1 MNRRLLLGTVVV
13 GLLAV
18 TAGCSFG
25 PFADDITDEELNESA
40 EYDWE
45 TNATATITIEGAE
58 YQAVYDVSNQ
68 SELTVYQQGFAG
80 NEPVNVRAVQ
90 FRDANGTFVN
100 GSALD
105 VEKQGSETVIDL
117 PSENGTVAYT
127 ADTRPKQF
135 GSPVLVE
142 GSHEVVLPPNHQ
154 TGNFL
159 FSHVSPGNPEKE
171 VVDNRVHLRWDDP
184 EGNVFVRYYLDRD
197 IYIFGGIV
205 AVLGVVL
212 VAGLIYYLRQI
223 RELERRREEMGLD
236 VDTEDDEFDDGP
248 PPGMG

>member
-1 MNRRLLLGTVVV
+1 MNRRLLVGAALV

-18 TAGCSFG
+18 TAGCSVG
-25 PFADDITDEELNESA
+25 PFADDITDEELDENA
-40 EYDWE
+40 DYDWE
-45 TNATATITIEGAE
+45 TDATVTITIEGAE
-58 YQAVYDVSNQ
+58 YQAVYDTANRSRL
-68 SELTVYQQGFAG
+68 SVYQQGFAG
-80 NEPVNVRAVQ
+80 NEPVNVRAVK
-90 FRDANGTFVN
+90 FRYANGTFVN

-105 VEKQGSETVIDL
+105 VEKQGGETVIDL
-117 PSENGTVAYT
+117 PAENGTVAYT
-127 ADTRPKQF
+127 ADTRPKEF

-142 GSHEVVLPPNHQ
+142 GSHEVILPPNHR

-171 VVDNRVHLRWDDP
+171 VVDGRVHLRWDDP

-205 AVLGVVL
+205 AVLGVVM

-236 VDTEDDEFDDGP
+236 VETDDDEFDDEP
-248 PPGMG
+248 PPGMR

>member
-1 MNRRLLLGTVVV
+1 MNRRLLVGAALV

-18 TAGCSFG
+18 TAGCSVG
-25 PFADDITDEELNESA
+25 PFADDITDEELNEDA

-45 TNATATITIEGAE
+45 PNATVTITVEDAE
-58 YQAVYDVSNQ
+58 YQAVYDVSDQ
-68 SELTVYQQGFAG
+68 SQLTVYQQGFAG
-80 NEPVNVRAVQ
+80 NEPVDVRAVQ
-90 FRDANGTFVN
+90 FRYENGTFVN
-100 GSALD
+100 GSELD
-105 VEKQGSETVIDL
+105 VEKQGGETVIDL
-117 PSENGTVAYT
+117 PAENGTVAYT
-127 ADTRPKQF
+127 ADTRPKEF

-142 GSHEVVLPPNHQ
+142 GSHEVILPPNHQ

-171 VVDNRVHLRWDDP
+171 VVDDRVHLRWEEP

-205 AVLGVVL
+205 AVLGVVM

-223 RELERRREEMGLD
+223 RELERRREEMGLN
-236 VDTEDDEFDDGP
+236 VETEDDEFDDDP
-248 PPGMG
+248 PPGMR

>member
-1 MNRRLLLGTVVV
+1 MNRRLLVGTVLV

-40 EYDWE
+40 AYDWE
-45 TNATATITIEGAE
+45 TNATATITIEDAE

-90 FRDANGTFVN
+90 FRYANGTFVN

-105 VEKQGSETVIDL
+105 VEKQGSETVIEL

-127 ADTRPKQF
+127 ADTRPKEY

-142 GSHEVVLPPNHQ
+142 GSHEVILPPNHQ

-171 VVDNRVHLRWDDP
+171 VVGDRVHLRWDDP

-205 AVLGVVL
+205 AVLGIVL